1 MTKKELDSQA
11 KMLAESQ
18 QKFVSTVYMMV
29 ESIEAFQSYVHS
41 FQDAM
46 AAQRA
51 AMDSQQEEF
60 KAVNE
65 TFHAAMKV
73 FTEGFTNVAENTRKL
88 DAFIAK
94 MESYFGSG
102 AGLEYDN

>member
-1 MTKKELDSQA
+1 MTKKELDAQA
-11 KMLAESQ
+11 KMLAKSQ
-18 QKFVSTVYMMV
+18 QKFVSTIYMMV

-51 AMDSQQEEF
+51 TMDSQQEEF

-65 TFHAAMKV
+65 TFQAAMKV
-73 FTEGFTNVAENTRKL
+73 FSEGFTNVAENTQKL
-88 DAFIAK
+88 DKFIAR
-94 MESYFGSG
+94 MEAYFGSG
-102 AGLEYDN
+102 TGLEYEN